1 MSLTQKSESDLSSSL
16 GREDK
21 NHIPV
26 IDRMLDILE
35 LIELRQSG
43 IVIKDL
49 CDRLSVP
56 RSTVYRILNTLEARD
71 VVKRAASGAYVLG
84 PRLMNF
90 AANVTD
96 TRGSDLAQISM
107 GPVEQLSLKINQSVK
122 VSIVYNETALVVC
135 CAQSTQ
141 DFAITVRP
149 GRTIPLHAGAASK
162 ILLANLPE
170 PDREKLLASPL
181 RSFTSKTI
189 TDPGRLREELDE
201 VRATDWSVDVGEH
214 GEGIHAMATSIRG
227 ADGNVVAA
235 ISIPYL
241 GTSAKGDL
249 SVMRQSLIKTA
260 QAISKELRRRS
271 A

>member
-1 MSLTQKSESDLSSSL
+1 MSVTQKSDSNSASSL
-16 GREDK
+16 AREDK

-49 CDRLSVP
+49 CERLSVP

-96 TRGSDLAQISM
+96 TRGTDIAQIAV
-107 GPVEQLSLKINQSVK
+107 GPIERLSLDIGQSVK
-122 VSIVYNETALVVC
+122 VSIVYNGLALVVC

-149 GRTIPLHAGAASK
+149 GRTIPLHSGAASK
-162 ILLANLPE
+162 ILLANVPE
-170 PDREKLLASPL
+170 AEREKILSRPL

-189 TDPGRLREELDE
+189 TDPDKLREELEE

-214 GEGIHAMATSIRG
+214 GEGIHAMATSIRDG
-227 ADGNVVAA
+227 DGNVVAA

-241 GTSAKGDL
+241 GTHARADL
-249 SVMRQSLIKTA
+249 TVMRQSLIKTA
-260 QAISKELRRRS
+260 QAISKELRRHS
-271 A
+271 S